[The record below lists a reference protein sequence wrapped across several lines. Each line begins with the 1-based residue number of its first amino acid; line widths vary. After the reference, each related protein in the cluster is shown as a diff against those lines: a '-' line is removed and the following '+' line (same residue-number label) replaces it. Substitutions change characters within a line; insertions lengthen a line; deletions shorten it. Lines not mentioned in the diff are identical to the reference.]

1 MTETDCQKLVP
12 ASSGVCPYLEHVSTE
27 GFPCTTT
34 DGQSG
39 TCQSG
44 VCEAAVTASC
54 DGGTTVTGNNGH
66 EYCMS
71 NDTMTLSD
79 ANTWCE
85 ERGRHLASMD
95 EACPDTG
102 SNNSWDVLW
111 DASIGEGKCV
121 NLSSLGASAWTPTSA
136 DEICDCVWYLI
147 GNEGTTI
154 FTFTGRT
161 HDNRA
166 FCY

>member
-1 MTETDCQKLVP
+1 
-12 ASSGVCPYLEHVSTE
+12 
-27 GFPCTTT
+27 
-34 DGQSG
+34 
-39 TCQSG
+39 
-44 VCEAAVTASC
+44 
-54 DGGTTVTGNNGH
+54 
-66 EYCMS
+66 
-71 NDTMTLSD
+71 MTLSD